1 MLLTSDPFGHNSRS
15 DLWGNKCK
23 NPGQFWLQNEYRMRT
38 SDKPVHKSIF
48 SSLPGAENFK
58 TARFEP
64 LVLQM
69 TDVRGLLHLLHAKL
83 VGGTQITTDT
93 IQKVEYLAPLL

>member
-1 MLLTSDPFGHNSRS
+1 MGT
-15 DLWGNKCK
+15 
-23 NPGQFWLQNEYRMRT
+23 NE
-38 SDKPVHKSIF
+38 KPVHKSIF

-58 TARFEP
+58 TARLEP

-83 VGGTQITTDT
+83 VGGTQITTGT
-93 IQKVEYLAPLL
+93 AQKVEYLAPLL